1 MFFIKNFVGVNMA
14 QVLKDE
20 LRKKI
25 IIAAKNEFLKKGIA
39 NSSMREIAKKA
50 ETPVGNVYKYFKNKQ
65 DLVNTVLS
73 PLLKKLDGYNIKLLS
88 DKSFLNRETIDKFL
102 FNWVDGIVELQS
114 TFQAEM
120 NIIVNDEQIN
130 CGYQKK
136 LVELITDVVFI
147 TRQVTAENRESL
159 QIISCIIAKSIFA
172 GIREGVTLKCNSNID
187 KEEFRKI
194 MHAYMRNAFFML
206 NNID

>member
-1 MFFIKNFVGVNMA
+1 MA

-25 IIAAKNEFLKKGIA
+25 LVAAKNEFSKKGIT
-39 NSSMREIAKKA
+39 NSSMREIAQKA
-50 ETPVGNVYKYFKNKQ
+50 QTPVGNVYKYFENKQ

-73 PLLKKLDGYNIKLLS
+73 PLLTKLDSYNFKLLS
-88 DKSFLNRETIDKFL
+88 DKSFLNREVINEFL

-130 CGYQKK
+130 CDYQKK
-136 LVELITDVVFI
+136 LIELITAVVFT
-147 TRQVTAENRESL
+147 TRKVNAENRESL

-194 MHAYMRNAFFML
+194 MHAYMRNVFFMVD
-206 NNID
+206 NID